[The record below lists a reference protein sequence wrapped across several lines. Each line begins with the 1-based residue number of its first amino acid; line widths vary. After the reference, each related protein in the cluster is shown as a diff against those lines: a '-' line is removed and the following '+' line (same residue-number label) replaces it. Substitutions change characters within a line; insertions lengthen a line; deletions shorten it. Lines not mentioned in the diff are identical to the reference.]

1 VRDGLVQARAAGAGV
16 TPGVA
21 PAWGYLVPRQRRPE
35 LDFFRNNVIHHFVA
49 FAIIAAAQGATPPV
63 TGGAG
68 AVDGAAA
75 APTLESDTRWLSRL
89 FKLEFMYR
97 VGARFETIFAET
109 VQAMAALGLAGDSP
123 QAAPSALARDRLF
136 LAQMVRPYADAY
148 RAAADT
154 LTSWTGGDRRAF
166 NKSALQRATDQVT
179 AGRALPESAS
189 KTTLENAAAWLA
201 AEGAFAPA
209 DASPG
214 ARQTVNPE
222 WRNDRAAELVRR
234 LDRYRP

>member
-1 VRDGLVQARAAGAGV
+1 
-16 TPGVA
+16 
-21 PAWGYLVPRQRRPE
+21 
-35 LDFFRNNVIHHFVA
+35 
-49 FAIIAAAQGATPPV
+49 
-63 TGGAG
+63 
-68 AVDGAAA
+68 
-75 APTLESDTRWLSRL
+75 
-89 FKLEFMYR
+89 MYR

-109 VQAMAALGLAGDSP
+109 VQAMAALGLAGDS
-123 QAAPSALARDRLF
+123 QQAPSALARDRLF
-136 LAQMVRPYADAY
+136 LAQMVRHYADAY

-214 ARQTVNPE
+214 ARQQTVNPE
-222 WRNDRAAELVRR
+222 WRTGRAAELVHRI
-234 LDRYRP
+234 DRYRP